1 MASLAPL
8 SSMKKRS
15 DRFVCKLKDYD
26 AKSIK
31 VIGSDG
37 GLGLQDRKENSV
49 HPWDCVVSV
58 DLLPS
63 CHRGL
68 VLTIAP
74 NGPARVGELD
84 RESPDGRSLG
94 INKGG
99 SLFLSFCSCS
109 FLCSMRKL
117 KIGILAAP
125 ITTSIFLNCYI
136 VVYTFYKL
144 LPLHCD
150 HRPVKIVAPVRA
162 MLCNL
167 VRLQRWRNFRCPTC
181 LTQIP
186 Q

>member
-1 MASLAPL
+1 MLSGARRSARSMASLAPL

-109 FLCSMRKL
+109 FLCSMRKIKNRYPCGTYYYFNFSEL
-117 KIGILAAP
+117 LHRRLH
-125 ITTSIFLNCYI
+125 FL
-136 VVYTFYKL
+136 
-144 LPLHCD
+144 
-150 HRPVKIVAPVRA
+150 
-162 MLCNL
+162 
-167 VRLQRWRNFRCPTC
+167 
-181 LTQIP
+181 
-186 Q
+186 